1 MTGASISALA
11 ALAGSAI
18 GGLATLTTAW
28 LTQSHQEQ
36 TARIAQENTRRERI
50 FGEFIDQASKLYVD
64 ALMNSLDDPNK
75 MIGIYAVIGKLRL
88 FAAPETILEAERVM
102 EAIIA
107 AYYRP
112 SINLHDKPVLAQEEY
127 DLLRPFAEAARR
139 ELFLASSAQRHPG
152 RVGRAL
158 H

>member
-18 GGLATLTTAW
+18 GGLASLATAW

-64 ALMNSLDDPNK
+64 ALVNSLDDPTK

-88 FAAPETILEAERVM
+88 FAAAETIHEAERVI
-102 EAIIA
+102 EAIVEI
-107 AYYRP
+107 YFRP
-112 SINLHDKPVLAQEEY
+112 PVDLHDRKMLDVDKY
-127 DLLRPFAEAARR
+127 DLLQPFAEACRR
-139 ELFLASSAQRHPG
+139 ELFLASPARRPPT
-152 RVGRAL
+152 RTARAAY
-158 H
+158 

>member
-18 GGLATLTTAW
+18 GGLASLATAW

-64 ALMNSLDDPNK
+64 ALVNSLDDPTK
-75 MIGIYAVIGKLRL
+75 MIGIYAVIGKT
-88 FAAPETILEAERVM
+88 APTPL
-102 EAIIA
+102 
-107 AYYRP
+107 
-112 SINLHDKPVLAQEEY
+112 
-127 DLLRPFAEAARR
+127 
-139 ELFLASSAQRHPG
+139 
-152 RVGRAL
+152 
-158 H
+158 